1 MREQK
6 HSQASPRSAMRFN
19 AGAVSFPSG
28 YYEWQKLPG
37 GAKQPFY
44 ITRRDGLPI
53 AFAGLWENAKELHGT
68 TAIVTTSE
76 ETQQIHDRM
85 PIIFEKPDFLRL
97 LASEVDQTGGQ
108 KIVST
113 EEVSSIERHAK
124 GLKDH

>member
-1 MREQK
+1 L
-6 HSQASPRSAMRFN
+6 F
-19 AGAVSFPSG
+19 
-28 YYEWQKLPG
+28 
-37 GAKQPFY
+37 
-44 ITRRDGLPI
+44 RRDGLPI

-76 ETQQIHDRM
+76 ETQQIHDHM

-124 GLKDH
+124 GLKDHIGRASAQIGQKGLDPMSSSLAQG

>member
-1 MREQK
+1 L
-6 HSQASPRSAMRFN
+6 F
-19 AGAVSFPSG
+19 
-28 YYEWQKLPG
+28 
-37 GAKQPFY
+37 
-44 ITRRDGLPI
+44 RRDGLPI

-85 PIIFEKPDFLRL
+85 PIIFERPDFLRL

-124 GLKDH
+124 GVKDHIGRASAQIGQKGLDPMSSSLAQG